1 MAQRLRGGFGMMPSQ
16 LSPVMFFT
24 GKRASAFRALSH
36 SVVIPLLVWG
46 ILFGAV
52 VLAAYRML
60 GSSVRL
66 AEQYQVSSMH
76 LVAADAMLD
85 VAARQPKN
93 K

>member
-1 MAQRLRGGFGMMPSQ
+1 MPNKV
-16 LSPVMFFT
+16 SPVMFFT
-24 GKRASAFRALSH
+24 GKKASALRALGH

-52 VLAAYRML
+52 ALAAYRMS

-66 AEQYQVSSMH
+66 AEQYQVSSVN